1 MAELN
6 LLQAINRALDEEMER
21 DHRVV
26 VLGEDV
32 GRRGGVFRVTEGL
45 LARHGEERVID
56 TPLAEVGIAGVAY
69 GMAVYGLR
77 PVAEFQFADY
87 IHPAWDQ
94 IMNEAANLRYRSN
107 GAYGCPVV
115 FRAPYGGGIQ
125 GGLYHSQSVEG
136 FFTHVPGLKVVIPST
151 PADAKGLLTAAIRDP
166 DPVAFFEPKKGYRLI
181 KGDVPDGE
189 HVVPLGKAA
198 VRREGSDVS
207 VFAYG
212 MMAHYALQAVDE
224 VAGEGISAELVD
236 LRTLTPGDKE
246 SILASVRKTGKAL
259 VVHEDNLTCGYGAEV
274 AAIIADAAFEW
285 LDGPVRRLCAQD
297 VPGVPLAHALQDFYM
312 PSPEKFAEAI
322 RELVAY

>member
-1 MAELN
+1 MAELT
-6 LLQAINRALDEEMER
+6 LLQAIKQALDKEMER
-21 DHRVV
+21 DPRVI

-45 LARHGEERVID
+45 LAKYGEERVID
-56 TPLAEVGIAGVAY
+56 TPLAELGIAGVAY

-94 IMNEAANLRYRSN
+94 IVNEAATLRYRSN

-136 FFTHVPGLKVVIPST
+136 FFAHQPGLKVVIPST

-166 DPVAFFEPKKGYRLI
+166 DPVVFFEPKKGYRLI
-181 KGDVPDGE
+181 KGEVPEGE
-189 HVVPLGKAA
+189 HVVPLGQAM
-198 VRREGSDVS
+198 VRHEGRDLS

-212 MMAHYALQAVDE
+212 MMAHYALQAVE
-224 VAGEGISAELVD
+224 QVAREGISAELVD
-236 LRTLTPGDKE
+236 LRTLTPVDKE
-246 SILASVRKTGKAL
+246 AILASVKKTGKAL
-259 VVHEDNLTCGYGAEV
+259 VVHEDNLTGGYGAEV
-274 AAIIADAAFEW
+274 AAIIADEAFEW
-285 LDGPVRRLCAQD
+285 LDGPVRRLCGPD
-297 VPGVPLAHALQDFYM
+297 VPGVPYARSMQDFFM
-312 PSPEKFAEAI
+312 PNPEKIAAAI
-322 RELVAY
+322 RDLAGY

>member
-1 MAELN
+1 MAELS
-6 LLQAINRALDEEMER
+6 LLQAINRTLDEEMER

-45 LARHGEERVID
+45 LAKYGEERVID

-69 GMAVYGLR
+69 GMAAYGLR

-94 IMNEAANLRYRSN
+94 IINEAATLRYRSN

-136 FFTHVPGLKVVIPST
+136 FFAHAPGLKVVIPST
-151 PADAKGLLTAAIRDP
+151 PADARGLLTAAIRDP
-166 DPVAFFEPKKGYRLI
+166 DPVVFFEPKKGYRLI
-181 KGDVPDGE
+181 KGEVPEGE
-189 HVVPLGKAA
+189 HVVPLGKAT
-198 VRREGSDVS
+198 VRREGRDLS

-212 MMAHYALQAVDE
+212 MMAHYALQAVEE
-224 VAGEGISAELVD
+224 VARDGILAELVD
-236 LRTLTPGDKE
+236 LRTLTPVDRE
-246 SILASVRKTGKAL
+246 TILTSVKKTGKAL
-259 VVHEDNLTCGYGAEV
+259 VVHEDNLTGGYGAEI
-274 AAIIADAAFEW
+274 AAIIADEAFEW
-285 LDGPVRRLCAQD
+285 LDGPVRRLCGPD
-297 VPGVPLAHALQDFYM
+297 VPGVPYARPMQDFFM
-312 PSPEKFAEAI
+312 PSPQKIAAAI
-322 RELVAY
+322 RDLAAY